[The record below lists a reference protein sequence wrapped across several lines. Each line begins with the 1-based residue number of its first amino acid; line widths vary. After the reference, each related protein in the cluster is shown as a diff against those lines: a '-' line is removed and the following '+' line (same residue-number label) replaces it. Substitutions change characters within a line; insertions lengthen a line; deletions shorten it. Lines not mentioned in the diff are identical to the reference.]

1 MRILP
6 LLTVTVVVAAGAAQA
21 TVTPIGGPVD
31 VSKCPTCGERRPGL
45 AASATQFLTGFEA
58 GTPTEPAGV
67 FARLTLANGKPKAK
81 SFLANPPSPFDAERS
96 AVIATYSGGFLMA
109 YESLTPQNNSN
120 VFVLRISNAG
130 VPVGAPILVKTEDLT
145 KPTSETQPSIAA
157 KSDGSFVVAW
167 ATTALAGGTSAPAPP
182 SIEARWFNAAGAPVG
197 TPVKLNTALVN
208 AGHPV
213 VCIDSTGLAVI
224 AFPTID
230 EVKPFEP
237 SKQGVAV
244 RRLAATG
251 AIQGAQVTVANPLGR
266 QTGVGLSCG
275 LNGSFVVAW
284 ASDLAPAT
292 DLGDILFATYDKT
305 AKRVGSVAKLPTTN
319 TGTQE
324 APYLQHDSK
333 GNLIAVWESE
343 STLGRAIRGLRI
355 RANGVVDGTD
365 FLVVDKSSVSTRVTH
380 PLLAFFGTTAN
391 FVVTW
396 DEGSRNVF
404 FRRYKT
410 N

>member
-1 MRILP
+1 M
-6 LLTVTVVVAAGAAQA
+6 
-21 TVTPIGGPVD
+21 
-31 VSKCPTCGERRPGL
+31 
-45 AASATQFLTGFEA
+45 
-58 GTPTEPAGV
+58 
-67 FARLTLANGKPKAK
+67 
-81 SFLANPPSPFDAERS
+81 
-96 AVIATYSGGFLMA
+96 
-109 YESLTPQNNSN
+109 
-120 VFVLRISNAG
+120 
-130 VPVGAPILVKTEDLT
+130 
-145 KPTSETQPSIAA
+145 
-157 KSDGSFVVAW
+157 
-167 ATTALAGGTSAPAPP
+167 
-182 SIEARWFNAAGAPVG
+182 
-197 TPVKLNTALVN
+197 KLNTALVN
-208 AGHPV
+208 GGHPV

-305 AKRVGSVAKLPTTN
+305 AKRVGTVAKLPTTN

-365 FLVVDKSSVSTRVTH
+365 FLAVDKSSVSTRVTH

-396 DEGSRNVF
+396 DEGSRERLLPALQDQLIQF
-404 FRRYKT
+404 SPPRRPAVRVARGGCASPGRSSPRPDDGRRGRPAPTAPAGPFAPPGPRSHSAGRRRATAPRTPKHVLFK
-410 N
+410 